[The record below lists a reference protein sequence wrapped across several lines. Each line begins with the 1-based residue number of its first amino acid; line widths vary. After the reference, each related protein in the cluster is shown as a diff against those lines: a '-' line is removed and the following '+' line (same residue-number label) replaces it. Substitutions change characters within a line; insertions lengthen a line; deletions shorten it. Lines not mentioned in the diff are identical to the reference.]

1 MRYLTKEWYNL
12 CQQTALNFGM
22 EVHNGCNIYDEEL
35 YLQLHKIKEKEFI
48 ELQHE
53 VYDVDP
59 RFMLE
64 QDGCALVPADKFM
77 SGEEIKEDDKVF
89 YNMPSEE
96 KDRIHKLIAEYDSR
110 PPFDE
115 EKGIKDFHLFQEAAQ
130 KDLTDKLPYEILQQI
145 ADIRVFTL
153 GFCTEIILKQL
164 ESISEENKKEV
175 NRVLNEYTEAQQAEK
190 IPQSIRGKFSF
201 HDCKVTELTANK
213 NIIIHFDTQGGF
225 TNHNMITFVDSEI
238 IKQDEQIVGSTW
250 LYEELYRTEYG
261 YEAHMLFWGENMPE
275 FIIRCKDIII

>member
-35 YLQLHKIKEKEFI
+35 YLQLYKIKEKEFI
-48 ELQHE
+48 KLQHE

-64 QDGCALVPADKFM
+64 QDGCSLVPADKFM
-77 SGEEIKEDDKVF
+77 SGEEIKEEDKVV

-96 KDRIHKLIAEYDSR
+96 KDRIQKLIAEYDSR

-115 EKGIKDFHLFQEAAQ
+115 EKSRKEFHLFQEVAQ

-153 GFCTEIILKQL
+153 GFCTEIILNQL
-164 ESISEENKKEV
+164 ESISEENKTEV
-175 NRVLNEYTEAQQAEK
+175 TRILNEYTEAQQAEK

-201 HDCKVTELTANK
+201 HDCEVTGLTIN
-213 NIIIHFDTQGGF
+213 NNVVISFDTQGGF

-238 IKQDEQIVGSTW
+238 IKQDEHIVGSTW
-250 LYEELYRTEYG
+250 LYEELYCTEYG
-261 YEAHMLFWGENMPE
+261 YEAHMLFWGVNMPE
-275 FIIRCKDIII
+275 LIIGCKNIII